1 MCTLGERIKTLR
13 ENKQMTQQ
21 NLGDIVNLHG
31 SNIGRI
37 EKGKVFPTSDV
48 LLKIALCFDVSC
60 DWLLTG
66 KNADIP
72 FCDNADEISLIQ
84 SYRQLATE
92 DKDDIHELIEFKLYR
107 AEKKKD
113 IIVKSSELI
122 DSKSSNM
129 VG

>member
-21 NLGDIVNLHG
+21 NLGDIVKLHG

-48 LLKIALCFDVSC
+48 LLDIAICFGVSC

-66 KNADIP
+66 KDSEIK

-84 SYRQLATE
+84 SYRRLNPE
-92 DKDDIHELIEFKLYR
+92 DKNDIHELIEFKLYR
-107 AEKKKD
+107 AEKEKD
-113 IIVKSSELI
+113 TTVKSSKPI
-122 DSKSSNM
+122 DSQSGDM
-129 VG
+129 VS